1 MVDISTNHRWSRST
15 KISGKREQ
23 NTNQLQSFILICIH
37 MSRKRFFLTFHHL
50 FWDVLLCFLK
60 TYQNFQSLALLCFLL
75 NNDTCFFFRNQ
86 VLGSSFIEAPSSRG
100 ILVRLDANGNPE
112 VDGNSDLSGASWWIH
127 VDTDIPWLMRLNKL
141 NASSFTH
148 TVVLSKVNMGTLL

>member
-75 NNDTCFFFRNQ
+75 NNDTCFFSGTRSWGLRSSKRPAAEAFWCVWMQMATPKSMAIPTSQAQ
-86 VLGSSFIEAPSSRG
+86 VGGYMWILTYRDWWGWTSWMHQFYSYCSIE
-100 ILVRLDANGNPE
+100 
-112 VDGNSDLSGASWWIH
+112 
-127 VDTDIPWLMRLNKL
+127 
-141 NASSFTH
+141 
-148 TVVLSKVNMGTLL
+148 